1 MTQAQRQNRKLLI
14 LFLIALIF
22 ALLPWVVLAQDN
34 EIKKEKFNLDKKME
48 DAIGYAQAVRVGN
61 TIYVSGAVGWGSMPD
76 AFKNVYKEL
85 EQSLKAYGASFKN
98 VVKENVF
105 TTDLDAF
112 KKLLGQ
118 RIEIYAGDF
127 PAATWVQVERL
138 YSPELTLEIELI
150 AELPSGK

>member
-1 MTQAQRQNRKLLI
+1 MTQAQRQNRNLFI
-14 LFLIALIF
+14 LFLIALLI
-22 ALLPWVVLAQDN
+22 ALLPWVVLAQDK
-34 EIKKEKFNLDKKME
+34 EIKKEKFNRDKKME

-76 AFKNVYKEL
+76 AFKNVYSEL

-112 KKLLGQ
+112 KKLQGH

-138 YSPELTLEIELI
+138 YSPELILEIELI
-150 AELPSGK
+150 AELPQGK